1 MPRIITEPNRSLSS
15 IAWNVSESTQ
25 AEIQKDGFRSSWKAE
40 RYFPI
45 PTRNGQSVIAYAI
58 RVFDVLYKRDIA
70 MSLGCSQK
78 ALAQLAADRA
88 LRNIHFPQRK
98 TLWKALELLTEILV
112 ERWLDCAWTGRP
124 CYLSLVELF
133 SKKYGKYCQN

>member
-1 MPRIITEPNRSLSS
+1 MPRMITEPKRSLSS
-15 IAWNVSESTQ
+15 IAWNVPENLQ
-25 AEIQKDGFRSSWKAE
+25 AEVQSDRWKALE
-40 RYFPI
+40 YFPI

-112 ERWLDCAWTGRP
+112 ERWLDSAWTGRP

>member
-1 MPRIITEPNRSLSS
+1 MPRITTEPNRSLAS

-25 AEIQKDGFRSSWKAE
+25 AEVQKDSGKAE

-88 LRNIHFPQRK
+88 LRGIYFPQRK
-98 TLWKALELLTEILV
+98 TLWRASELLTEILV

-124 CYLSLVELF
+124 CYLSLVKLF
-133 SKKYGKYCQN
+133 GKKYGKYCQN

>member
-1 MPRIITEPNRSLSS
+1 MPRITTEPNRSLAS

-25 AEIQKDGFRSSWKAE
+25 AEVQKDSGKAE

-78 ALAQLAADRA
+78 ALAQLAAM
-88 LRNIHFPQRK
+88 
-98 TLWKALELLTEILV
+98 
-112 ERWLDCAWTGRP
+112 
-124 CYLSLVELF
+124 LSLSSEAIR
-133 SKKYGKYCQN
+133 